1 MPPKARFS
9 KEDIVDK
16 AFDIVRERGA
26 DALTAR
32 YLGERLSSSAR
43 PIFTVFDSMDEVFD
57 GVVDR
62 AKSLYNEYVR
72 CGLSSAMPFK
82 GVGTQ
87 YILFAINEPKLF
99 HLLFMTQCDGADV
112 NAVLPMIDDNY
123 ISILQSIQ
131 DAYKL
136 NEDDALRLYR
146 HLWIYTHGIATL
158 CATGTCTFDAQQIS
172 DMLTDVFIGV
182 LSRIRS
188 EK

>member
-1 MPPKARFS
+1 
-9 KEDIVDK
+9 
-16 AFDIVRERGA
+16 
-26 DALTAR
+26 
-32 YLGERLSSSAR
+32 
-43 PIFTVFDSMDEVFD
+43 
-57 GVVDR
+57 
-62 AKSLYNEYVR
+62 
-72 CGLSSAMPFK
+72 MPFK